1 MFRLHNY
8 FATNALHGSVY
19 DMEDLMNC
27 VMVNENL
34 TTFIR
39 NWDTI
44 LSGIPT
50 PPDNSVLEPLFHRQI
65 KKCKVIDH
73 DIQVYERALEGSEQR
88 CYEFLYKAVVNHL
101 KRQRLQKNRDRIAR
115 QTGVPTAPAP
125 PAKKIPKGFCVDWV
139 KNGSCSRDKCTY
151 KHQTPRG
158 RSQTPGRTPTTPRR
172 TPSPGGKGK
181 GKRQE
186 CKFFKQGVCN
196 RGDKCNFLHKGQP
209 AAPAPGDSSARA
221 SSSGKKD
228 KKHKKKERK
237 GGKGRKSSRSSS
249 RSSSKSSSRKSSR
262 SSQGSKGS
270 RGSGRKGGAPS
281 VPAAV
286 CLIGAM
292 LAGSASRP
300 MHSHSG
306 RKCRACP
313 TFAPRTIMSHWPQ
326 YHSMMMPSVSH
337 IRFPKIMISFP
348 LKTARGPGPMI
359 RSTPLAAIGR
369 LRLTPSRRRKL
380 VLRCCRQ

>member
-1 MFRLHNY
+1 MTEAELRDPEGFSTLDAKIMSALTNILEGDFARQTDTYKETEAHSGRMVRGRQLMFRLRNY

-125 PAKKIPKGFCVDWV
+125 PVKKIPKGFCVDWV
-139 KNGSCSRDKCTY
+139 KTGSCSRDKCTY

-158 RSQTPGRTPTTPRR
+158 RSQTPGRTPTRPQEEPLARE
-172 TPSPGGKGK
+172 GK
-181 GKRQE
+181 
-186 CKFFKQGVCN
+186 
-196 RGDKCNFLHKGQP
+196 
-209 AAPAPGDSSARA
+209 ARA
-221 SSSGKKD
+221 KRRNANSSD
-228 KKHKKKERK
+228 KEFAIVETSATSSTKASLRPLLRAIPVHEQAAA
-237 GGKGRKSSRSSS
+237 GRKTKSIRKRREKAARVAKAPDLALGAHQRAAAESRVGLAKAL
-249 RSSSKSSSRKSSR
+249 RAREA
-262 SSQGSKGS
+262 QVE
-270 RGSGRKGGAPS
+270 RGVLPLF
-281 VPAAV
+281 PQQ
-286 CLIGAM
+286 
-292 LAGSASRP
+292 
-300 MHSHSG
+300 
-306 RKCRACP
+306 
-313 TFAPRTIMSHWPQ
+313 FA
-326 YHSMMMPSVSH
+326 
-337 IRFPKIMISFP
+337 
-348 LKTARGPGPMI
+348 
-359 RSTPLAAIGR
+359 
-369 LRLTPSRRRKL
+369 
-380 VLRCCRQ
+380 